1 VRAGC
6 GMSRLGAWAAWAR
19 KGPAQG
25 PEPPLLDAPR
35 RDAVIAAV
43 AAALTAAA
51 FVAAADSAVLAH
63 I

>member
-1 VRAGC
+1 
-6 GMSRLGAWAAWAR
+6 MSWISRWAAWAR
-19 KGPAQG
+19 QGP
-25 PEPPLLDAPR
+25 PEPPLLAAPG

-51 FVAAADSAVLAH
+51 FVAAADSAVFAH